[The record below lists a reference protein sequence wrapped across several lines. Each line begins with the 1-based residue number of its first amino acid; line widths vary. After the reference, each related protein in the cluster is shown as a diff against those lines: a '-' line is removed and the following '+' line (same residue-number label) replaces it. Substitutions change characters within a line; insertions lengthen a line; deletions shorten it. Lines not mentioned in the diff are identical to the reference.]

1 MWTTL
6 LIVAAVVSLEP
17 IRIGLTVFMLNRPR
31 PFAQLLAFLCGG
43 FVMGFGVG
51 LLVLFILW
59 DTLLAGMNFSVAQVQ
74 IAIGLIV
81 LGIAVVVATN
91 VSLRK
96 LIRRPQADV
105 PVGAH
110 PGRTAAE
117 QAEPASLSALQK
129 LSDPARRL
137 LKSSSLWVA
146 WVSGLGIA
154 LPSGDYTAALAVI
167 AAARKPAAVQAGALL
182 IFNVVAFA
190 LVEIPLVS
198 YLLTPNKTRAAIAA
212 LGDWVQSRRRR
223 DVAALF
229 ALAGCVM
236 IAEGMIGL

>member
-6 LIVAAVVSLEP
+6 LVVAAVVSLEP
-17 IRIGLTVFMLNRPR
+17 VRIALTIFMLNRPR

-51 LLVLFILW
+51 LLVLIILW
-59 DTLLAGMNFSVAQVQ
+59 DTLLAGVNFSVSQVQ
-74 IAIGLIV
+74 IGIGLV
-81 LGIAVVVATN
+81 AVVISVMVATN

-96 LIRRPQADV
+96 LIRRPKAGA
-105 PVGAH
+105 PVGAN
-110 PGRTAAE
+110 PGSIATE
-117 QAEPASLSALQK
+117 QAEPNSLRGLQK

-137 LKSSSLWVA
+137 LRSGSLWVA

-167 AAARKPAAVQAGALL
+167 AAGRPALAVQAGALL
-182 IFNVVAFA
+182 VFNVLAFA
-190 LVEIPLVS
+190 LVEIPLLS

-212 LGDWVQSRRRR
+212 LGDWVQSRPRRH
-223 DVAALF
+223 VAALL

-236 IAEGMIGL
+236 IAQGIIGL